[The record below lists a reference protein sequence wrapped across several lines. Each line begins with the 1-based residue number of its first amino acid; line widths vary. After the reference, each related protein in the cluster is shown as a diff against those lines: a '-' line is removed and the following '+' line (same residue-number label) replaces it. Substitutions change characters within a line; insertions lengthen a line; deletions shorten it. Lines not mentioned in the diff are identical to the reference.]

1 MNDILEF
8 KLANFFEKISTYDFT
23 QDASNSEVM
32 SRFMKSQSEFFQICR
47 KYSGLTKEQIAS
59 SSMISLNLIDLIEEG
74 EHYID
79 EDDTS
84 LYVKA
89 LKAEDEM
96 LLFLDIFE
104 SRVNCRIALKVNR
117 PNGVQSE
124 PPVTSLH
131 ISIIA

>member
-1 MNDILEF
+1 
-8 KLANFFEKISTYDFT
+8 
-23 QDASNSEVM
+23 
-32 SRFMKSQSEFFQICR
+32 
-47 KYSGLTKEQIAS
+47 
-59 SSMISLNLIDLIEEG
+59 MISLNLIDLIEEG

-104 SRVNCRIALKVNR
+104 YRVNLKK
-117 PNGVQSE
+117 
-124 PPVTSLH
+124 LL
-131 ISIIA
+131 